1 VVIVTDYSVYL
12 DDGGHP
18 DSQPFLLIAGF
29 AATVSQWSAFEP
41 IWKATLKVLGLPA
54 VFHMTDFMAEKR
66 TAFQEERILSKLR
79 GVIQSHTLRPF
90 IHAVDMAA
98 YKRVQSEFTLEESHG
113 APYALAGRTFMKEL
127 HEWQA
132 QALEPNER
140 TMVFVEEGT
149 KHYGDLEQL
158 FKRDKL
164 PIPNRVPK
172 FLAQVQPSDML
183 AWEIFN
189 FLRAGSPRRMRK
201 NLDALTR
208 SIRKQQNFGG
218 IWYEHDLRRLCAKK
232 PKVPRR
238 DTISPGENPIRF
250 GGGGERK
257 RVRKR
262 TVF

>member
-1 VVIVTDYSVYL
+1 MTDYSVYL

-41 IWKATLKVLGLPA
+41 IWKATLKDLGLPA

-127 HEWQA
+127 HEWQG

-140 TMVFVEEGT
+140 TLVFVEEGT

-172 FLAQVQPSDML
+172 FFGSSPTQRHVGMGDIQFSAGRESETHEKKSGRADSIYSK
-183 AWEIFN
+183 AAE
-189 FLRAGSPRRMRK
+189 LRW
-201 NLDALTR
+201 NL
-208 SIRKQQNFGG
+208 
-218 IWYEHDLRRLCAKK
+218 
-232 PKVPRR
+232 V
-238 DTISPGENPIRF
+238 
-250 GGGGERK
+250 
-257 RVRKR
+257 
-262 TVF
+262 